1 MEARERETLMYTKQ
15 KREFLLAGAPFDADS
30 IFFDTNTIV
39 DSDADLPQG
48 LAQLD
53 YQYATSYPLR
63 P

>member
-1 MEARERETLMYTKQ
+1 MYTKQ